1 MNTTSPYETISQALE
16 WLVALLKRHNVPYQ
30 IVGGLAA
37 QAYGA
42 ERPLVDI
49 DLYVPMEL
57 LQSAMVE
64 LSPYLIRNARPT
76 QSAFWRLTYLALDYH
91 GAPIQI
97 ADSATDPRFY
107 NRKDQRWEPQTIDYA
122 ASQRVTLYGVEV
134 DVMPREELLRY
145 KALLDREVDRADI
158 QALAPAPRDAP
169 GTGDAPGAPLDSL
182 PRTVT
187 LTLDPDTFDFG
198 LYDALIADLEG
209 EGFRFTSMEALGNTE
224 EAQRRLYALND
235 RLAMEE
241 PGSDGEHAWTTFEDF
256 REDVCRMAWYK
267 PGGQIVALD
276 AHAGNWVA
284 MSAITRFEGH
294 AEAYNLVTGVEQRYR
309 GRQLAQAVLALAL
322 RYARDVLHVQTA
334 RTDESAGNTE
344 ALGLYHELGYRE
356 SSGSAQG

>member
-1 MNTTSPYETISQALE
+1 MNTTNPYEAISRALE
-16 WLVALLKRHNVPYQ
+16 WLVALLRRHDVPYQ

-57 LQSAMVE
+57 LQSAMAE
-64 LSPYLIRNARPT
+64 LSPYLIRNSRPT
-76 QSAFWRLTYLALDYH
+76 QSAFWKLTYLALDYH
-91 GAPIQI
+91 GVPIQI

-158 QALAPAPRDAP
+158 QALAPA
-169 GTGDAPGAPLDSL
+169 TGDAPGVALDSL
-182 PRTVT
+182 PRYVA
-187 LTLDPDTFDFG
+187 LTLDLETFDFG
-198 LYDALIADLEG
+198 VYDALIADLEG

-224 EAQRRLYALND
+224 EAQRQLYALND
-235 RLAMEE
+235 KLAMEE
-241 PGSDGEHAWTTFEDF
+241 PGSEGEHAWSTFEDF

-267 PGGQIVALD
+267 PGGQIVALES
-276 AHAGNWVA
+276 HAGAWVA

-322 RYARDVLHVQTA
+322 RYARDVLHVQTV
-334 RTDESAGNTE
+334 RTDESAGNAA
-344 ALGLYHELGYRE
+344 ALALYHELGYKD
-356 SSGSAQG
+356 SSGGAQG

>member
-1 MNTTSPYETISQALE
+1 MNTTSHYETISQALE
-16 WLVALLKRHNVPYQ
+16 WLVALLKRHEVPYQ

-57 LQSAMVE
+57 LQSAMAE

-97 ADSATDPRFY
+97 ADSTTDPRFY
-107 NRKDQRWEPQTIDYA
+107 NRKDQRWEPQIIDYA

-158 QALAPAPRDAP
+158 QALAP
-169 GTGDAPGAPLDSL
+169 GDAPGVLLEGL

-187 LTLDPDTFDFG
+187 LTLDLETFDFG
-198 LYDALIADLEG
+198 VYDALIADLEG

-224 EAQRRLYALND
+224 AAQRQLYALND

-241 PGSDGEHAWTTFEDF
+241 PGSDGEHAWATFEDF

-276 AHAGNWVA
+276 TNAGNWVA

-309 GRQLAQAVLALAL
+309 GRQLALAVLALAL
-322 RYARDVLHVQTA
+322 RYARDVLHAQTV
-334 RTDESAGNTE
+334 RTDESARNAE
-344 ALGLYHELGYRE
+344 ALALYNELGYRE
-356 SSGSAQG
+356 ASGGAQG